1 METSSKFSS
10 EAYKVFTEVHHLCR
24 HVMRLCF
31 KTLWLDLLEYLFC
44 VVGNKHAFSCRL
56 QDALD
61 EQKKVKVMTVTQ
73 TLVDGK
79 VVSSST
85 ETKERKL

>member
-1 METSSKFSS
+1 MWV
-10 EAYKVFTEVHHLCR
+10 Y
-24 HVMRLCF
+24 
-31 KTLWLDLLEYLFC
+31 LLEYLFC
-44 VVGNKHAFSCRL
+44 VVANKRFFFSCRL
-56 QDALD
+56 QDALE

-85 ETKERKL
+85 ETKERNL

>member
-1 METSSKFSS
+1 MSNR
-10 EAYKVFTEVHHLCR
+10 YV
-24 HVMRLCF
+24 
-31 KTLWLDLLEYLFC
+31 
-44 VVGNKHAFSCRL
+44 FSCRL
-56 QDALD
+56 QDALE

-85 ETKERKL
+85 ETKEKTF

>member
-1 METSSKFSS
+1 MKLGHFNVQIVLIQEFFSQLTIGI
-10 EAYKVFTEVHHLCR
+10 FF
-24 HVMRLCF
+24 RL
-31 KTLWLDLLEYLFC
+31 E
-44 VVGNKHAFSCRL
+44 
-56 QDALD
+56 DAVD

-79 VVSSST
+79 VVSSTT

>member
-1 METSSKFSS
+1 M
-10 EAYKVFTEVHHLCR
+10 
-24 HVMRLCF
+24 
-31 KTLWLDLLEYLFC
+31 
-44 VVGNKHAFSCRL
+44 VGNKHVFSCRL

-85 ETKERKL
+85 ETKERNL

>member
-1 METSSKFSS
+1 MLPTDGCWTVKTSR
-10 EAYKVFTEVHHLCR
+10 AYLLDSAVLLFTFTTYKICQLKVHLR
-24 HVMRLCF
+24 F
-31 KTLWLDLLEYLFC
+31 IFP
-44 VVGNKHAFSCRL
+44 FRL

-61 EQKKVKVMTVTQ
+61 QKTIKTKVMTVTQ

-85 ETKERKL
+85 ETKNL

>member
-1 METSSKFSS
+1 MSI
-10 EAYKVFTEVHHLCR
+10 C
-24 HVMRLCF
+24 LCF
-31 KTLWLDLLEYLFC
+31 KTLC
-44 VVGNKHAFSCRL
+44 ISRL

-85 ETKERKL
+85 ETKERNL